1 MSSILRRIL
10 LALLALLPL
19 VALAVPACA
28 RPLQADAGGYGVVE
42 WDSLVALQNA
52 QQARRE
58 HGYHFG
64 PLLGATYLRAGDA
77 EFSAPTYGGSVRKE
91 AYTLFL
97 GGGQIG
103 GNDRVRFAGVRFG
116 LPPGLFLQVSA
127 VDAWQMV
134 PDVDAYSHRATG
146 ATGNVGYEWSG
157 GRFHGSLSGGIG
169 GFDLVTPKQEESE
182 TVLGFQLSGHA
193 GFTF

>member
-10 LALLALLPL
+10 LALLPL
-19 VALAVPACA
+19 VALTDPACA
-28 RPLQADAGGYGVVE
+28 RPLHADAGGYGVVE

-52 QQARRE
+52 EQARRE

-64 PLLGATYLRAGDA
+64 PLLGATYLRVGDA
-77 EFSAPTYGGSVRKE
+77 EFSPPIYGGSVRKD

-97 GGGQIG
+97 GGGGRIG

-116 LPPGLFLQVSA
+116 LPPGLFFQVSV
-127 VDAWQMV
+127 VDAWQV
-134 PDVDAYSHRATG
+134 VSDLDAYSHRATG
-146 ATGNVGYEWSG
+146 ATGSVGYEWLG
-157 GRFHGSLSGGIG
+157 GPFHGSLSCGAG

-182 TVLGFQLSGHA
+182 TAFGFQLSGHA